1 MYLSDITPVQDP
13 SVTLLRRSC
22 DETLA
27 DMVETAL
34 SWDRRKRPSPNKCGK
49 GLQIANTPT
58 SGSDFRHHILR
69 VLTSHR
75 LDVGNDVLLNSG
87 EVIEDY
93 E

>member
-1 MYLSDITPVQDP
+1 M
-13 SVTLLRRSC
+13 TLLRRPC

-27 DMVETAL
+27 DMVKTAL
-34 SWDRRKRPSPNKCGK
+34 SWDWLKRPSPNKGGK

-58 SGSDFRHHILR
+58 SGSDFRYHILR

-75 LDVGNDVLLNSG
+75 LDVGNDVLLNRV